1 MLHNPKDQG
10 ASEDKNNIF
19 YGIDCSYCEAD
30 YFGESKRSLKLES
43 NEHKRFVKNF
53 DCKKNKKNHLFSP
66 LFRRSDLKVVSKSL
80 LTSTT
85 LEDSFS
91 YESVA
96 YIKRSC

>member
-53 DCKKNKKNHLFSP
+53 DCKKNKKKSFIFP
-66 LFRRSDLKVVSKSL
+66 FVQKVGP
-80 LTSTT
+80 
-85 LEDSFS
+85 
-91 YESVA
+91 ESSVK
-96 YIKRSC
+96 IFINFNNFGRQFFL